1 MEGRPWEV
9 TCGGEGE
16 GRRSKG
22 RRGLK
27 QGGAIQLV
35 AKLKSGMFGSRREVV
50 GSSFGVACWVRGG
63 ADGVGGGAHRGMWGG
78 PGGASQ
84 EGCPGW
90 EEGVIVCWMKRI
102 DNMLLNLFKGS
113 REERQRRRKAAALRQ
128 SQEQVEIIE
137 VASVINKKGAR
148 ARWQLVYIWF
158 IKSTFPPLIL

>member
-9 TCGGEGE
+9 ACGGEGE

-22 RRGLK
+22 RRCLK
-27 QGGAIQLV
+27 QGGSIQLV
-35 AKLKSGMFGSRREVV
+35 AKLKSSMFGSRREVV

-102 DNMLLNLFKGS
+102 DDMLFDLLKGS
-113 REERQRRRKAAALRQ
+113 REGKGKDNADAKLQPCVKAKNRWRPLRLPQ
-128 SQEQVEIIE
+128 S
-137 VASVINKKGAR
+137 
-148 ARWQLVYIWF
+148 
-158 IKSTFPPLIL
+158 